1 MTLKTKKRNFGG
13 SVGNFGRK
21 YERKVIM
28 NFCPGSG
35 QTCTLVFIIKPLIS
49 KSFSNLELSLIHT
62 CQTCPVAVQWKA
74 KILLLCESY
83 NRNRQPGIRHT
94 FTL

>member
-35 QTCTLVFIIKPLIS
+35 QTCTLVFTIKPLIS
-49 KSFSNLELSLIHT
+49 NYFSNLELSLIST
-62 CQTCPVAVQWKA
+62 YVPDMPSSIAV
-74 KILLLCESY
+74 ESK
-83 NRNRQPGIRHT
+83 NLVT
-94 FTL
+94 M